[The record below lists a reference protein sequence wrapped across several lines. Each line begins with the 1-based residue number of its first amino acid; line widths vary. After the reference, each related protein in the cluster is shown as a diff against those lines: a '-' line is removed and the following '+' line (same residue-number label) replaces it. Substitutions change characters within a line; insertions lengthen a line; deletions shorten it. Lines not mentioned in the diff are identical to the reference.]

1 MSFDFDFWC
10 ILINGGF
17 FLKYKNRIFDISSFE
32 DDSLFEKYWRRIYC
46 PKRTF
51 SKGENGAEVDVSG
64 GALCLPFH
72 REIFGLV
79 QEVRG
84 LFHDKRR
91 NME

>member
-1 MSFDFDFWC
+1 MIPYLRS
-10 ILINGGF
+10 IREGLIVQRGP
-17 FLKYKNRIFDISSFE
+17 LVKAKM
-32 DDSLFEKYWRRIYC
+32 
-46 PKRTF
+46 
-51 SKGENGAEVDVSG
+51 EVNVLG

>member
-1 MSFDFDFWC
+1 MS
-10 ILINGGF
+10 
-17 FLKYKNRIFDISSFE
+17 KE
-32 DDSLFEKYWRRIYC
+32 DQ
-46 PKRTF
+46 
-51 SKGENGAEVDVSG
+51 GENGAEVDVSG